1 MMFTRSSLRFS
12 LFLFVTCRIDFF
24 VFIDPPW
31 NFKRIW
37 ADHCQAREH
46 LCCPPRLIPTFVP
59 RRANQ
64 SEHLGSPSRKQT
76 SYQKDRRSI
85 GYAKMRSLAKIQKKI
100 YIYLHFIGY
109 WASYLSYFSLFFF
122 PLYPLL
128 PTWNF
133 WWVWEGRMCL
143 PLKTKY
149 FVSSC
154 TSSHLL
160 YNACLS
166 GFY

>member
-1 MMFTRSSLRFS
+1 M
-12 LFLFVTCRIDFF
+12 
-24 VFIDPPW
+24 FIDPLW
-31 NFKRIW
+31 NFKHTW
-37 ADHCQAREH
+37 ANDCQH
-46 LCCPPRLIPTFVP
+46 DSIFV
-59 RRANQ
+59 AQ
-64 SEHLGSPSRKQT
+64 HT
-76 SYQKDRRSI
+76 SYPPHDAATCLSVWTPQLLTLENRHHIKRTDNSI
-85 GYAKMRSLAKIQKKI
+85 GYAKMRSLAKIQKKT

-109 WASYLSYFSLFFF
+109 WASYLSYFIFVFF

-160 YNACLS
+160 YDACWLDCS
-166 GFY
+166 QYDVADTVFL